1 MVTNM
6 LRDSLDRPVDG
17 GDWFEHHGT
26 DHFGDSESRWDGD
39 VPHLTPNDRFFV
51 RNHTPP
57 PAIDAGTWRLL
68 VSGDG
73 VLGDTTYSLAELQA
87 RTSTTVERALECT
100 GNGRRLVGE
109 QQGGARP
116 GTQWGLGAIGVARW
130 TGVPLRTVL
139 QHAGLRGDAV
149 QVMPVGLDEAYVEDG
164 VSYGRVRRPL
174 PIGKALDDAIIAWE
188 MNGEPLPRDHG
199 FPARLIVP
207 GWVGIASIKWL
218 GELRVTTSVVY
229 SPWNTKWYRM
239 HGAGW
244 SDADATLDRMPP
256 KSVVDAT
263 GDLAVGRLSVLRG
276 RAWSGEATIRMVE
289 VSTDGGATW
298 DEASLTGANE
308 PSSWV
313 AWEHPWTPA
322 APGAH
327 EVLTRATDSLGRTQP
342 DTAPDNEDGY
352 LFSAVVRRPVTV
364 AGAAPVVDARTP
376 AGLETP

>member
-1 MVTNM
+1 
-6 LRDSLDRPVDG
+6 
-17 GDWFEHHGT
+17 
-26 DHFGDSESRWDGD
+26 
-39 VPHLTPNDRFFV
+39 
-51 RNHTPP
+51 
-57 PAIDAGTWRLL
+57 
-68 VSGDG
+68 
-73 VLGDTTYSLAELQA
+73 
-87 RTSTTVERALECT
+87 
-100 GNGRRLVGE
+100 
-109 QQGGARP
+109 
-116 GTQWGLGAIGVARW
+116 
-130 TGVPLRTVL
+130 
-139 QHAGLRGDAV
+139 
-149 QVMPVGLDEAYVEDG
+149 
-164 VSYGRVRRPL
+164 
-174 PIGKALDDAIIAWE
+174 

-218 GELRVTTSVVY
+218 GELRVTTSVVD

-244 SDADATLDRMPP
+244 SGADATLDRMPP

-322 APGAH
+322 ASGAH
-327 EVLTRATDSLGRTQP
+327 VLLTPGHRQPRAGPSPSWRPTTRTATSSPRSYADRSP
-342 DTAPDNEDGY
+342 SP
-352 LFSAVVRRPVTV
+352 
-364 AGAAPVVDARTP
+364 TP
-376 AGLETP
+376 AGGRRASAGEPRNTLNRCGPAADR